1 MYNIPISCQTEDK
14 IARGIAKIAIRALY
28 FEVKAYPKPGLVS
41 FIDSGAHW
49 DMNGETFYRSLFTLR
64 HYFYCIAAQG
74 LANGCYENL
83 RQIGLDAERRMLQKT
98 AGVNTHRGAIFAL
111 GILCVSV
118 SRMIKEKKRFTP
130 HDLYLQLIKDW
141 SIRLK
146 HHQTEQSSHGAI
158 VRQTYKIVDAKQM
171 ARDGY
176 SLVFHLLS
184 SFLTVYEESLCLNK
198 SCLFAYSQLLI
209 LVDDTNILYRKGG
222 AGLLFARQK
231 AQEILSIECLDAR
244 QQHAIQIHRLFS
256 REGISPGGV
265 ADLISVLLFI
275 GQLFCEPLLCH
286 Y

>member
-1 MYNIPISCQTEDK
+1 MHNTPIYWDSEDR
-14 IARGIAKIAIRALY
+14 IARGITRIAIRALY

-41 FIDSGAHW
+41 FIDSGAHR

-64 HYFYCIAAQG
+64 HYFYDIAVQG
-74 LANGCYENL
+74 LAHRSYDDL
-83 RQIGLDAERRMLQKT
+83 RRIGVEAERRMLHKT
-98 AGVNTHRGAIFAL
+98 AGINTHRGAIFAL
-111 GILCVSV
+111 GVLAVSV
-118 SRMIKEKKRFTP
+118 SRLIKEKRHFAP
-130 HDLYLQLIKDW
+130 HDLYQQLIKDW
-141 SIRLK
+141 RVILQ

-158 VRQTYKIVDAKQM
+158 VRQNHQVVDAKQM

-176 SLVFHLLS
+176 AVVFHLLT
-184 SFLTVYEESLCLNK
+184 SFLALYQQTLCLDK
-198 SCLFAYSQLLI
+198 SCLFAYLQLLSA
-209 LVDDTNILYRKGG
+209 VDDTNVLYRKGT

-231 AQEILSIECLDAR
+231 AQEILAIECLDTR
-244 QQHAIQIHRLFS
+244 QQQAMELHMLFS

>member
-1 MYNIPISCQTEDK
+1 MHNIPTSWRSDDE
-14 IARGIAKIAIRALY
+14 IARGLAKIAIRALY

-64 HYFYCIAAQG
+64 HYFYYIAAQG
-74 LANGCYENL
+74 LAHRGYEEL
-83 RQIGLDAERRMLQKT
+83 RQTGLEAEQRMLRRT

-111 GILCVSV
+111 GLLCVSV
-118 SRMIKEKKRFTP
+118 SRMIKEKNQFTP
-130 HDLYLQLIKDW
+130 HDLYLQLINDW
-141 SIRLK
+141 NVKLQ

-158 VRQTYKIVDAKQM
+158 VRQTRCVVDAKQM

-176 SLVFHLLS
+176 SLVFHLLH
-184 SFLTVYEESLCLNK
+184 SFLALYQETLCLNK
-198 SCLFAYSQLLI
+198 SCLFAYSQLLTA
-209 LVDDTNILYRKGG
+209 VDDTNVLYRKGME
-222 AGLLFARQK
+222 GLLFARQK
-231 AQEILSIECLDAR
+231 AQEILAIDCLDSR

-256 REGISPGGV
+256 RQGISPGGV